1 MISQYSVKKP
11 FTVLVAVILVLVM
24 GTVSVTRMTPDLLPE
39 MSFPYILLVTP
50 YVGAAPE
57 EVETVVSKP
66 LEQSL
71 AALDDLKEI
80 NSVSSENVS
89 VVYLTFEDTVNT
101 DRAMLDIQQVV
112 TKLKGDW
119 PEAVGT
125 PTTLELSTDLIPTV
139 VAAVHYKDRDTVDLS
154 AFVSDKLLP
163 ALEGT
168 NGVAS
173 VNATGLVA
181 EQIEIELNKDKIE
194 KLNQKLYDAI
204 DSSAKEAFD
213 KIDEGQQKID
223 EGRQELEDAKAELD
237 QGEQSLIS
245 GANKANK
252 GLKEAKSKLNK
263 SKKEL
268 TSAIATME
276 KQRAML
282 VEQKD
287 GAATKKQAL
296 QALQSSLN
304 FLEGSKKVLEASLA
318 EIDKNDALS
327 PEEKAAARAIP
338 QAELDGVNQGLAA
351 IDKQLSQY
359 GISRSQIP
367 EAIAQ
372 LGQIDQNIAL
382 LDENLAKAKAGLS
395 KVEGGYKELEK
406 QKSSV
411 TGQIYTAQK
420 KIEEGRKQLEDG
432 EAELDNGQQELN
444 DALAE
449 AQRQLTEAKETADLS
464 SILTKELV
472 AQLVQAQNF
481 EMPAGYVSDGEVD
494 WIVNVGD
501 KVNGVE
507 ALENV
512 AILSLGLEDLDIVR
526 LGDVADVRVVD
537 NSDTTFARI
546 NGENGVLLT
555 FTRQSAY
562 ATATVAGNID
572 ERFRE
577 LEHQYPGLKFVALM
591 DQGDYIHMAVSA
603 VVQSLLLGGALAI
616 LILFLFLRDI
626 RPTFAVGIS
635 IPVSVLFALVLMYF
649 SGVTMNVIS
658 MAGLAIGIGMLV
670 DNSIVVIENIYRLR
684 AEGVAP
690 RDAAIQ
696 GAREVM
702 GAITASTLTT
712 VCVFTPVLFIHG
724 MTRQVFMDMILTITY
739 SLMASLIVALTVIPA
754 MAQGLLRRQ
763 VKPMSALARK
773 LMAAFEGS
781 VRFNL
786 RHRALALLLALAI
799 LGASAYWSLRQG
811 FEYFPESG
819 GTQISITVN
828 APEDYTFVDKCALAE
843 EMMSTMESV
852 PHLTDIGG
860 MIGGGMES
868 LVGLSNGG
876 GDEQI
881 TVYALVDENSGYSS
895 IEATKDIR
903 QALEPFKARAD
914 FQVSTV
920 STMSMSS
927 MLQSGGFTMN
937 IYSND
942 LDDLRMAAEAVAER
956 LKSVEGL
963 KEISGGAE
971 ETSPALHITVDKEK
985 AIAHNLTTAQV
996 YLAIVGELTRSI
1008 QATQVTTS
1016 TNSLSATIYS
1026 PDGETDRQKLEKMT
1040 VSATLRDGTVEEV
1053 PLSDII
1059 TVTETETLSSIHRLE
1074 QRRYISVTATVADG
1088 YNVTLVSTEARRALE
1103 GVKLPEGCQVEYA
1116 GENETIMDAMK
1127 DLLFMLLL
1135 GVLIIYLIM
1144 VAQFQSLLSPF
1155 IVILTVPLSFAGG
1168 FIGLLVT
1175 GFHMSIVSMVG
1186 MIMLVGVVVNNGIVL
1201 VDCANRLRE
1210 EGLGKRE
1217 AIVKAATMRIRPVL
1231 MTALTTILGLLP
1243 LGIGMGTGA
1252 EIIQPVAVVCIGG
1265 LTYATLMTVF
1275 IVPVLYDL
1283 LRRDK
1288 KLPADAAAEPAPAV
1302 AAPTAAPAPVIE
1314 TPAPAAAPAPTP
1326 VVIDPAP
1333 SVGTLG
1339 YRREERLPRRPR
1351 SERHSRRPRR

>member
-1 MISQYSVKKP
+1 MISKFSVKKP
-11 FTVLVAVILVLVM
+11 FTVLVAVILILVL
-24 GTVSVTRMTPDLLPE
+24 GAVSVTRMTPDLLPE
-39 MSFPYILLVTP
+39 MSFPYIVLVTT

-57 EVETVVSKP
+57 EVENTVSKP

-80 NSVSSENVS
+80 SSVSSENVS
-89 VVYLTFEDTVNT
+89 VVYLTFEDTVNV

-119 PEAVGT
+119 PEAVGN
-125 PTTLELSTDLIPTV
+125 PTSLELSTDLIPTV
-139 VAAVHYKDRDTVDLS
+139 VAAVHYKDMDPVDLS
-154 AFVSDKLLP
+154 SFVKEKLVP

-181 EQIEIELNKDKIE
+181 EKIEIELNKEKIDALNE
-194 KLNQKLYDAI
+194 KLYKAI
-204 DSSAKEAFD
+204 DDEAQEAFD

-237 QGEQSLIS
+237 KGEQALRY
-245 GANKANK
+245 GRGDARQGFNEAR
-252 GLKEAKSKLNK
+252 GQLDATKE
-263 SKKEL
+263 EL
-268 TSAIATME
+268 TEAIAMME
-276 KQRAML
+276 AQRADL
-282 VEQKD
+282 VAQRDEIETERQLL
-287 GAATKKQAL
+287 TAL
-296 QALQSSLN
+296 QGSINL
-304 FLEGSKKVLEASLA
+304 LEGRKAVLESSIQEISASESMA
-318 EIDKNDALS
+318 
-327 PEEKAAARAIP
+327 PEEKAAALADLLV
-338 QAELDGVNQGLAA
+338 ELDAVNQALAA
-351 IDKQLSQY
+351 IDQQLSQY
-359 GISRSQIP
+359 GITRSQIP
-367 EAIAQ
+367 EILGQMAQ
-372 LGQIDQNIAL
+372 LDEGIAL
-382 LDENLAKAKAGLS
+382 LDENLAAARDGLAQ
-395 KVEGGYKELEK
+395 VEGGYTELEK

-411 TGQIYTAQK
+411 EGQLDYAQK
-420 KIEEGRKQLEDG
+420 QLDEGRKQIEDG
-432 EAELDNGQQELN
+432 VAELDNGQIELDN
-444 DALAE
+444 ALAT
-449 AQRQLTEAKETADLS
+449 ALDQLAAAKEAADLNN
-464 SILTKELV
+464 ILTKELV

-481 EMPAGYVSDGEVD
+481 EMPAGYVNDGDVS

-512 AILSLGLEDLDIVR
+512 AILSLGLEGLDIVR
-526 LGDVADVRVVD
+526 LGDVADVHISD
-537 NSDTTFARI
+537 DSDTTYARI
-546 NGENGVLLT
+546 NGENSVLLT
-555 FTRQSAY
+555 FTRQSAHP
-562 ATATVAGNID
+562 TATVADTIG

-577 LEHQYPGLKFVALM
+577 LEDQYPGLRFVALM
-591 DQGDYIHMAVSA
+591 DQGDYIHMAMSA

-684 AEGVAP
+684 AEGVEP
-690 RDAAIQ
+690 REAAIQ

-712 VCVFTPVLFIHG
+712 ICVFAPVLFVHG

-754 MAQGLLRRQ
+754 MAQGLLKRQ
-763 VKPMSALARK
+763 VKPMSKLARK
-773 LMAAFEGS
+773 LMGAFEWS
-781 VRFNL
+781 VRLTL
-786 RHRALALLLALAI
+786 RCRVLALLLALGL
-799 LGASAYWSLRQG
+799 LGGSAYYSLKQG

-819 GTQISITVN
+819 GTQISITVSV
-828 APEDYTFVDKCALAE
+828 PEDYTFSDRCFLAD
-843 EMMSTMESV
+843 EMMTAMEAV

-868 LVGLSNGG
+868 LVGLTNGG
-876 GDEQI
+876 GDQQI

-895 IEATKDIR
+895 IEAIQDIR
-903 QALEPFKARAD
+903 QALEPFRRHAD
-914 FQVSTV
+914 FDVSSV
-920 STMSMSS
+920 STMSMTS

-942 LDDLRMAAEAVAER
+942 LDDLRTAAIAVADR
-956 LKSVEGL
+956 LRTVEGL
-963 KEISGGAE
+963 KDISGGAE
-971 ETSPALHITVDKEK
+971 DTAPALHITVDKEK
-985 AIAHNLTTAQV
+985 AIEHNLTTAQV
-996 YLAIVGELTRSI
+996 YMAIVQELTRSI
-1008 QATQVTTS
+1008 QATQVTT
-1016 TNSLSATIYS
+1016 TTTSLSATIHS
-1026 PDGETDRQKLEKMT
+1026 PDGETDRQKLERMT
-1040 VSATLRDGTVEEV
+1040 VTATLRDGTTEEV
-1053 PLSDII
+1053 PLKDII
-1059 TVTETETLSSIHRLE
+1059 TCTETETLSSIYRLE

-1088 YNVTLVSTEARRALE
+1088 YNVTLVSTEARKALE
-1103 GVKLPEGCQVEYA
+1103 EVELPAGCQVEYA

-1127 DLLFMLLL
+1127 DLFFMLLL

-1155 IVILTVPLSFAGG
+1155 IVILTVPLAFAGG
-1168 FIGLLVT
+1168 FLGLLIT
-1175 GFHMSIVSMVG
+1175 HFNMSIVSMVG

-1210 EGLGKRE
+1210 EEGLTKRE

-1243 LGIGMGTGA
+1243 LGMGLGTGA

-1288 KLPADAAAEPAPAV
+1288 APAQ
-1302 AAPTAAPAPVIE
+1302 
-1314 TPAPAAAPAPTP
+1314 
-1326 VVIDPAP
+1326 
-1333 SVGTLG
+1333 
-1339 YRREERLPRRPR
+1339 
-1351 SERHSRRPRR
+1351 

>member
-1 MISQYSVKKP
+1 MISKFSVKKP
-11 FTVLVAVILVLVM
+11 FTVLVAVILILVL
-24 GTVSVTRMTPDLLPE
+24 GAVSVTRMTPDLLPE
-39 MSFPYILLVTP
+39 MSFPYIVLVTT

-57 EVETVVSKP
+57 EVENTVSKP

-80 NSVSSENVS
+80 SSVSSENVS
-89 VVYLTFEDTVNT
+89 VVYLTFEDTVNV

-119 PEAVGT
+119 PEAVGN
-125 PTTLELSTDLIPTV
+125 PTSLELSTDLIPTV
-139 VAAVHYKDRDTVDLS
+139 VAAVHYRDMDPVDLS
-154 AFVSDKLLP
+154 SFVKEKLVP

-181 EQIEIELNKDKIE
+181 EKIEIELNKEKIDA
-194 KLNQKLYDAI
+194 LNQKLYKAI
-204 DSSAKEAFD
+204 DDEAQEAFD
-213 KIDEGQQKID
+213 KIDEGQQKLD
-223 EGRQELEDAKAELD
+223 EGRQELEDARAELD
-237 QGEQSLIS
+237 KGEQALRYGRGDARQGFSDARDQLD
-245 GANKANK
+245 AT
-252 GLKEAKSKLNK
+252 KE
-263 SKKEL
+263 EL
-268 TSAIATME
+268 TDAIAVME
-276 KQRAML
+276 AQRADL
-282 VEQKD
+282 VAQRDEIETERQLL
-287 GAATKKQAL
+287 TAL
-296 QALQSSLN
+296 QGSINL
-304 FLEGSKKVLEASLA
+304 LEGRKAVLESSIQEISASESMA
-318 EIDKNDALS
+318 
-327 PEEKAAARAIP
+327 PEEKAAALADLLV
-338 QAELDGVNQGLAA
+338 ELDAVNQALAA
-351 IDKQLSQY
+351 IDQQLGQY
-359 GISRSQIP
+359 GITRSQIP
-367 EAIAQ
+367 EILGQMAQ
-372 LGQIDQNIAL
+372 LDEGIAL
-382 LDENLAKAKAGLS
+382 LDENLAAARDGLAQ
-395 KVEGGYKELEK
+395 VEGGYAELEK

-411 TGQIYTAQK
+411 EGQLDYAQK
-420 KIEEGRKQLEDG
+420 QLDEGRKQIESG
-432 EAELDNGQQELN
+432 VAELDNGQIELDN
-444 DALAE
+444 ALAT
-449 AQRQLTEAKETADLS
+449 ALDQLAAAKEAADLNN
-464 SILTKELV
+464 ILTKELV
-472 AQLVQAQNF
+472 AQLIEAQNF
-481 EMPAGYVSDGEVD
+481 EMPAGYVNDGDVS

-512 AILSLGLEDLDIVR
+512 AILSLGLEGLDIVR
-526 LGDVADVRVVD
+526 LGDVADVHISD
-537 NSDTTFARI
+537 NSDTTYARI
-546 NGENGVLLT
+546 NGESGVLLT

-562 ATATVAGNID
+562 PTATVADTIG

-577 LEHQYPGLKFVALM
+577 LEEQYPGLRFVALM
-591 DQGDYIHMAVSA
+591 DQGDYIHMAMSA

-684 AEGVAP
+684 AEGVEP
-690 RDAAIQ
+690 REAAIQ

-712 VCVFTPVLFIHG
+712 VCVFAPVLFVHG

-754 MAQGLLRRQ
+754 MAQGLLKRQ
-763 VKPMSALARK
+763 VKPMSKLARK
-773 LMAAFEGS
+773 LMGAFEWS
-781 VRFNL
+781 VRFTL
-786 RHRALALLLALAI
+786 RHRVLALLLALGL
-799 LGASAYWSLRQG
+799 LGGSAYYSLKQG

-819 GTQISITVN
+819 GTQISITVSV
-828 APEDYTFVDKCALAE
+828 PEDYTFSDRCFLAD
-843 EMMSTMESV
+843 EMMTAMEAV

-868 LVGLSNGG
+868 LVGLTNGG
-876 GDEQI
+876 GDQQI

-895 IEATKDIR
+895 IEAIQDIR
-903 QALEPFKARAD
+903 QALEPFRRHAD
-914 FQVSTV
+914 FDVSSV
-920 STMSMSS
+920 STMSMTS

-942 LDDLRMAAEAVAER
+942 LDDLRTAAIAVADR
-956 LKSVEGL
+956 LRTVEGL
-963 KEISGGAE
+963 KDISGGAE
-971 ETSPALHITVDKEK
+971 DTAPALHITVDKEK
-985 AIAHNLTTAQV
+985 AIEHNLTTAQV
-996 YLAIVGELTRSI
+996 YMAIVQELTRSI
-1008 QATQVTTS
+1008 QATQVTT
-1016 TNSLSATIYS
+1016 TTTSLSATIHS
-1026 PDGETDRQKLEKMT
+1026 PDGETDRQKLERMT
-1040 VSATLRDGTVEEV
+1040 VTATLRDGTTEEV
-1053 PLSDII
+1053 PLKDII
-1059 TVTETETLSSIHRLE
+1059 TCTETETLSSIYRLE

-1088 YNVTLVSTEARRALE
+1088 YNVTLVSTEARKALE
-1103 GVKLPEGCQVEYA
+1103 EVELPAGCQVEYA

-1127 DLLFMLLL
+1127 DLFFMLLL

-1155 IVILTVPLSFAGG
+1155 IVILTVPLAFAGG
-1168 FIGLLVT
+1168 FLGLLIT
-1175 GFHMSIVSMVG
+1175 HFNMSIVSMVG

-1210 EGLGKRE
+1210 EEGLTKRE

-1243 LGIGMGTGA
+1243 LGMGLGTGA

-1288 KLPADAAAEPAPAV
+1288 APAQ
-1302 AAPTAAPAPVIE
+1302 
-1314 TPAPAAAPAPTP
+1314 
-1326 VVIDPAP
+1326 
-1333 SVGTLG
+1333 
-1339 YRREERLPRRPR
+1339 
-1351 SERHSRRPRR
+1351 

>member
-1 MISQYSVKKP
+1 MISKFSVKKP
-11 FTVLVAVILVLVM
+11 FTVLVAVILILVL
-24 GTVSVTRMTPDLLPE
+24 GAVSVTRMTPDLLPE
-39 MSFPYILLVTP
+39 MSFPYIVLVTT

-57 EVETVVSKP
+57 EVENTVSKP

-80 NSVSSENVS
+80 SSVSSENVS
-89 VVYLTFEDTVNT
+89 VVYLTFEDTVNV

-119 PEAVGT
+119 PEAVGN
-125 PTTLELSTDLIPTV
+125 PTSLELSTDLIPTV
-139 VAAVHYKDRDTVDLS
+139 VAAVHYKDMDPVDLS
-154 AFVSDKLLP
+154 SFVKEKLVP

-181 EQIEIELNKDKIE
+181 EKIEIELNKEKIDALNE
-194 KLNQKLYDAI
+194 KLYAAI
-204 DSSAKEAFD
+204 DDEAQEAFD

-237 QGEQSLIS
+237 KGEQALRY
-245 GANKANK
+245 GRGDARQGFNEAR
-252 GLKEAKSKLNK
+252 GQLDATKE
-263 SKKEL
+263 EL
-268 TSAIATME
+268 TEAIAMME
-276 KQRAML
+276 AQRADL
-282 VEQKD
+282 VAQRDEIETERQLL
-287 GAATKKQAL
+287 TAL
-296 QALQSSLN
+296 QGSINL
-304 FLEGSKKVLEASLA
+304 LEGRKAVLESSIQEISASESMA
-318 EIDKNDALS
+318 
-327 PEEKAAARAIP
+327 PEEKAAALADLLV
-338 QAELDGVNQGLAA
+338 ELDAVNQALAA
-351 IDKQLSQY
+351 IDQQLSQY
-359 GISRSQIP
+359 GITRSQIP
-367 EAIAQ
+367 EILGQMAQ
-372 LGQIDQNIAL
+372 LDEGIAL
-382 LDENLAKAKAGLS
+382 LDENLAAARDGLAQ
-395 KVEGGYKELEK
+395 VEGGYAELEK

-411 TGQIYTAQK
+411 EGQLDYAQK
-420 KIEEGRKQLEDG
+420 QLDEGRKQIESG
-432 EAELDNGQQELN
+432 VAELDNGQIELDN
-444 DALAE
+444 ALAT
-449 AQRQLTEAKETADLS
+449 ALDQLAAAKEAADLNN
-464 SILTKELV
+464 ILTKELV

-481 EMPAGYVSDGEVD
+481 EMPAGYVNDGDVS

-501 KVNGVE
+501 KVDGVE

-512 AILSLGLEDLDIVR
+512 AILSLGLEGLDIVR
-526 LGDVADVRVVD
+526 LGDVADVHISD
-537 NSDTTFARI
+537 DSDTTYARI
-546 NGENGVLLT
+546 NGENSVLLT

-562 ATATVAGNID
+562 PTATVADTIG

-577 LEHQYPGLKFVALM
+577 LEDQYPGLRFVALM
-591 DQGDYIHMAVSA
+591 DQGDYIHMAMSA

-684 AEGVAP
+684 AEGVEP
-690 RDAAIQ
+690 REAAIQ

-712 VCVFTPVLFIHG
+712 ICVFAPVLFVHG

-754 MAQGLLRRQ
+754 MAQGLLKRQ
-763 VKPMSALARK
+763 VKPMSKLARK
-773 LMAAFEGS
+773 LMGAFEWS
-781 VRFNL
+781 VRLTL
-786 RHRALALLLALAI
+786 RCRVLALLLALGL
-799 LGASAYWSLRQG
+799 LGGSAYYSLKQG

-819 GTQISITVN
+819 GTQISITVSV
-828 APEDYTFVDKCALAE
+828 PEDYTFSDRCFLAD
-843 EMMSTMESV
+843 EMMTAMEAV

-868 LVGLSNGG
+868 LVGLTNGG
-876 GDEQI
+876 GDQQI

-895 IEATKDIR
+895 IEAIQDIR
-903 QALEPFKARAD
+903 QALEPFRRHAD
-914 FQVSTV
+914 FDVSSV
-920 STMSMSS
+920 STMSMTS

-942 LDDLRMAAEAVAER
+942 LDDLRTAAIAVADR
-956 LKSVEGL
+956 LRTVEGL
-963 KEISGGAE
+963 KDISGGAE
-971 ETSPALHITVDKEK
+971 DTAPALHITVDKEK
-985 AIAHNLTTAQV
+985 AIEHNLTTAQV
-996 YLAIVGELTRSI
+996 YMAIVQELTRSI
-1008 QATQVTTS
+1008 QATQVTT
-1016 TNSLSATIYS
+1016 TTTSLSATIHS
-1026 PDGETDRQKLEKMT
+1026 PDGETDRQKLERMT
-1040 VSATLRDGTVEEV
+1040 VTATLRDGTTEEV
-1053 PLSDII
+1053 PLKDII
-1059 TVTETETLSSIHRLE
+1059 TCTETETLSSIYRLE

-1088 YNVTLVSTEARRALE
+1088 YNVTLVSTEARKALE
-1103 GVKLPEGCQVEYA
+1103 EVELPAGCQVEYA

-1127 DLLFMLLL
+1127 DLFFMLLL

-1155 IVILTVPLSFAGG
+1155 IVILTVPLAFAGG
-1168 FIGLLVT
+1168 FLGLLIT
-1175 GFHMSIVSMVG
+1175 HFNMSIVSMVG

-1210 EGLGKRE
+1210 EEGLTKRE

-1243 LGIGMGTGA
+1243 LGMGLGTGA

-1288 KLPADAAAEPAPAV
+1288 APAQ
-1302 AAPTAAPAPVIE
+1302 
-1314 TPAPAAAPAPTP
+1314 
-1326 VVIDPAP
+1326 
-1333 SVGTLG
+1333 
-1339 YRREERLPRRPR
+1339 
-1351 SERHSRRPRR
+1351 

>member
-1 MISQYSVKKP
+1 MISKFSVKKP
-11 FTVLVAVILVLVM
+11 FTVLVAVILILVL
-24 GTVSVTRMTPDLLPE
+24 GAVSVTRMTPDLLPE
-39 MSFPYILLVTP
+39 MSFPYIVLVTT

-57 EVETVVSKP
+57 EVENTVSKP

-80 NSVSSENVS
+80 SSVSSENVS
-89 VVYLTFEDTVNT
+89 VVYLTFEDTVNV

-119 PEAVGT
+119 PEAVGN
-125 PTTLELSTDLIPTV
+125 PTSLELSTDLIPTV
-139 VAAVHYKDRDTVDLS
+139 VAAVHYKDMDPVDLS
-154 AFVSDKLLP
+154 GFVSEKLIP

-181 EQIEIELNKDKIE
+181 EKIEIELNKEKIDALNE
-194 KLNQKLYDAI
+194 KLYKAI
-204 DSSAKEAFD
+204 DDEAQEAFD

-237 QGEQSLIS
+237 KGEQALRY
-245 GANKANK
+245 GRGDARQGFNEAR
-252 GLKEAKSKLNK
+252 GQLDATKE
-263 SKKEL
+263 EL
-268 TSAIATME
+268 TEAIAMME
-276 KQRAML
+276 AQRADL
-282 VEQKD
+282 VAQRDEIETERQLL
-287 GAATKKQAL
+287 TAL
-296 QALQSSLN
+296 QGSINL
-304 FLEGSKKVLEASLA
+304 LEGRKAVLESSIQEISASESMA
-318 EIDKNDALS
+318 
-327 PEEKAAARAIP
+327 PEEKAAALADLLV
-338 QAELDGVNQGLAA
+338 ELDAVNQALAA
-351 IDKQLSQY
+351 IDQQLGQY
-359 GISRSQIP
+359 GITRSQIP
-367 EAIAQ
+367 EILGQMAQ
-372 LGQIDQNIAL
+372 LDEGIAL
-382 LDENLAKAKAGLS
+382 LDENLAAARDGLAQ
-395 KVEGGYKELEK
+395 VEGGYAELEK

-411 TGQIYTAQK
+411 EGQLDYAQK
-420 KIEEGRKQLEDG
+420 QLDEGRKQIESG
-432 EAELDNGQQELN
+432 VAELDNGQIELDN
-444 DALAE
+444 ALAT
-449 AQRQLTEAKETADLS
+449 ALDQLAAAKEAADLNN
-464 SILTKELV
+464 ILTKELV

-481 EMPAGYVSDGEVD
+481 EMPAGYVNDGDVS

-512 AILSLGLEDLDIVR
+512 AILSLGLEGLDIVR
-526 LGDVADVRVVD
+526 LGDVADVHISD
-537 NSDTTFARI
+537 DSDTTYARI
-546 NGENGVLLT
+546 NGENSVLLT

-562 ATATVAGNID
+562 PTATVADTIG

-577 LEHQYPGLKFVALM
+577 LEDQYPGLRFVALM
-591 DQGDYIHMAVSA
+591 DQGDYIHMAMSA

-684 AEGVAP
+684 AEGVEP
-690 RDAAIQ
+690 REAAIQ

-712 VCVFTPVLFIHG
+712 ICVFAPVLFVHG

-754 MAQGLLRRQ
+754 MAQGLLKRQ
-763 VKPMSALARK
+763 VKPMSKLARK
-773 LMAAFEGS
+773 LMGAFEWS
-781 VRFNL
+781 VRLTL
-786 RHRALALLLALAI
+786 RCRVLALLLALGL
-799 LGASAYWSLRQG
+799 LGGSAYYSLKQG

-819 GTQISITVN
+819 GTQISITVSV
-828 APEDYTFVDKCALAE
+828 PEDYTFSDRCFLAD
-843 EMMSTMESV
+843 EMMTAMEAV

-860 MIGGGMES
+860 MIGGGVES
-868 LVGLSNGG
+868 LVGLTNGG
-876 GDEQI
+876 GDRQI
-881 TVYALVDENSGYSS
+881 TIYALVDEDSGFSS
-895 IEATKDIR
+895 IEAIQDIR
-903 QALEPFKARAD
+903 RALEPFRRHAD
-914 FQVSTV
+914 FDVSSV
-920 STMSMSS
+920 STMSMTS

-937 IYSND
+937 IFSND
-942 LDDLRMAAEAVAER
+942 LDDLRTAALMVAER
-956 LKSVEGL
+956 LRTVEGL
-963 KEISGGAE
+963 KDISGGAE
-971 ETSPALHITVDKEK
+971 DTAPALHITVDKEK
-985 AIAHNLTTAQV
+985 AIEHNLTTAQV
-996 YLAIVGELTRSI
+996 YMAIVQELTRSI
-1008 QATQVTTS
+1008 QATQVTT
-1016 TNSLSATIYS
+1016 TTTSLSATIHS
-1026 PDGETDRQKLEKMT
+1026 PDGETDRQKLERMT
-1040 VSATLRDGTVEEV
+1040 VTATLRDGTTEEV
-1053 PLSDII
+1053 PLKDII
-1059 TVTETETLSSIHRLE
+1059 TCTETETLSSIYRLE

-1088 YNVTLVSTEARRALE
+1088 YNVTLVSTEARKALE
-1103 GVKLPEGCQVEYA
+1103 EVELPAGCQVEYA

-1127 DLLFMLLL
+1127 DLFFMLLL

-1155 IVILTVPLSFAGG
+1155 IVILTVPLAFAGG
-1168 FIGLLVT
+1168 FLGLLIT
-1175 GFHMSIVSMVG
+1175 HFNMSIVSMVG

-1210 EGLGKRE
+1210 EEGLTKRE

-1243 LGIGMGTGA
+1243 LGMGLGTGA

-1288 KLPADAAAEPAPAV
+1288 APA
-1302 AAPTAAPAPVIE
+1302 
-1314 TPAPAAAPAPTP
+1314 
-1326 VVIDPAP
+1326 
-1333 SVGTLG
+1333 
-1339 YRREERLPRRPR
+1339 R
-1351 SERHSRRPRR
+1351 

>member
-1 MISQYSVKKP
+1 MISKFSVKKP
-11 FTVLVAVILVLVM
+11 FTVLVAVILILVL
-24 GTVSVTRMTPDLLPE
+24 GAVSVTRMTPDLLPE
-39 MSFPYILLVTP
+39 MSFPYIVLVTT

-57 EVETVVSKP
+57 EVENTVSKP

-80 NSVSSENVS
+80 SSVSSENVS
-89 VVYLTFEDTVNT
+89 VVYLTFEDTVNV

-119 PEAVGT
+119 PEAVGN
-125 PTTLELSTDLIPTV
+125 PTSLELSTDLIPTV
-139 VAAVHYKDRDTVDLS
+139 VAAVHYKDMDPVDLS
-154 AFVSDKLLP
+154 SFVKEKLVP

-181 EQIEIELNKDKIE
+181 EKIEIELNHEKIDA
-194 KLNQKLYDAI
+194 LNQKLYAAI
-204 DSSAKEAFD
+204 DDEAKEAFD
-213 KIDEGQQKID
+213 KIDEGQQKLD
-223 EGRQELEDAKAELD
+223 EGRQELEDARAELD
-237 QGEQSLIS
+237 KGEQALRYGRGDARQGFSDAKDQLD
-245 GANKANK
+245 ANK
-252 GLKEAKSKLNK
+252 E
-263 SKKEL
+263 EL
-268 TSAIATME
+268 TEAIAMME
-276 KQRAML
+276 AQRADL
-282 VEQKD
+282 VAQRDEIETERQLL
-287 GAATKKQAL
+287 TAL
-296 QALQSSLN
+296 QGSINL
-304 FLEGSKKVLEASLA
+304 LEGRKAVLESSIQEISASESMA
-318 EIDKNDALS
+318 
-327 PEEKAAARAIP
+327 PEEKAAALADLLV
-338 QAELDGVNQGLAA
+338 ELDAVNQALAA
-351 IDKQLSQY
+351 IDQQLSQY
-359 GISRSQIP
+359 GITRSQIP
-367 EAIAQ
+367 EILGQMAQ
-372 LGQIDQNIAL
+372 LDEGIAL
-382 LDENLAKAKAGLS
+382 LDENLAAARDGLAQ
-395 KVEGGYKELEK
+395 VEGGYAELEK

-411 TGQIYTAQK
+411 EGQLDYAQK
-420 KIEEGRKQLEDG
+420 QLDEGRKQIESG
-432 EAELDNGQQELN
+432 VAELDNGQIELDN
-444 DALAE
+444 ALAT
-449 AQRQLTEAKETADLS
+449 ALDQLAAAKEAADLNN
-464 SILTKELV
+464 ILTKELV

-481 EMPAGYVSDGEVD
+481 EMPAGYVNDGDVS

-501 KVNGVE
+501 KVDGVE

-512 AILSLGLEDLDIVR
+512 AILSLGLEGLDIVR
-526 LGDVADVRVVD
+526 LGDVADVHISD
-537 NSDTTFARI
+537 DSDTTYARI
-546 NGENGVLLT
+546 NGENSVLLT
-555 FTRQSAY
+555 FTRQSAHP
-562 ATATVAGNID
+562 TATVADTIG

-577 LEHQYPGLKFVALM
+577 LEDQYPGLRFVALM
-591 DQGDYIHMAVSA
+591 DQGDYIHMAMSA

-684 AEGVAP
+684 AEGVEP
-690 RDAAIQ
+690 REAAIQ

-712 VCVFTPVLFIHG
+712 ICVFAPVLFVHG

-754 MAQGLLRRQ
+754 MAQGLLKRQ
-763 VKPMSALARK
+763 VKPMSKLARK
-773 LMAAFEGS
+773 LMSAFEWS
-781 VRFNL
+781 VRLTL
-786 RHRALALLLALAI
+786 RCRVLALLLALGL
-799 LGASAYWSLRQG
+799 LGGSAYYSLKQG

-819 GTQISITVN
+819 GTQISITVSV
-828 APEDYTFVDKCALAE
+828 PEDYTFSDRCFLAD
-843 EMMSTMESV
+843 EMMTAMEEV

-868 LVGLSNGG
+868 LVGLTNGG
-876 GDEQI
+876 GDQQI

-895 IEATKDIR
+895 IEAIQDIR
-903 QALEPFKARAD
+903 RALEPFKRHAD
-914 FQVSTV
+914 FDVSSV
-920 STMSMSS
+920 STMSMTS

-942 LDDLRMAAEAVAER
+942 LDDLRTAAIAVADR
-956 LKSVEGL
+956 LRTVEGL
-963 KEISGGAE
+963 KDISGGAE
-971 ETSPALHITVDKEK
+971 DTAPALHITVDKEK
-985 AIAHNLTTAQV
+985 AIEHNLTTAQV
-996 YLAIVGELTRSI
+996 YMAIVQELTRSI
-1008 QATQVTTS
+1008 QATQVTT
-1016 TNSLSATIYS
+1016 TTTSLSATIHS
-1026 PDGETDRQKLEKMT
+1026 PDGETDRQKLERMT
-1040 VSATLRDGTVEEV
+1040 VTATLRDGTTEEV
-1053 PLSDII
+1053 PLKDII
-1059 TVTETETLSSIHRLE
+1059 TCTETETLSSIYRLE

-1088 YNVTLVSTEARRALE
+1088 YNVTLVSTEARKALE
-1103 GVKLPEGCQVEYA
+1103 EVELPAGCQVEYA

-1127 DLLFMLLL
+1127 DLFFMLLL

-1155 IVILTVPLSFAGG
+1155 IVILTVPLAFAGG
-1168 FIGLLVT
+1168 FLGLLIT
-1175 GFHMSIVSMVG
+1175 HFNMSIVSMVG

-1210 EGLGKRE
+1210 EEGLTKRE

-1243 LGIGMGTGA
+1243 LGMGLGTGA

-1288 KLPADAAAEPAPAV
+1288 APAQ
-1302 AAPTAAPAPVIE
+1302 
-1314 TPAPAAAPAPTP
+1314 
-1326 VVIDPAP
+1326 
-1333 SVGTLG
+1333 
-1339 YRREERLPRRPR
+1339 
-1351 SERHSRRPRR
+1351 

>member
-1 MISQYSVKKP
+1 MISKFSVKKP
-11 FTVLVAVILVLVM
+11 FTVLVAVILVLVL

-39 MSFPYILLVTP
+39 MSFPYIVLVTT
-50 YVGAAPE
+50 YAGAAPE
-57 EVETVVSKP
+57 EVENTVSKP

-71 AALDDLKEI
+71 AALDDLKTVS
-80 NSVSSENVS
+80 SVSSENVS

-139 VAAVHYKDRDTVDLS
+139 VAAVHYKDMDPVALS
-154 AFVSDKLLP
+154 GFVSEKLLP

-173 VNATGLVA
+173 VNATGLVT
-181 EQIEIELNKDKIE
+181 ERIEIELNKEKIDA
-194 KLNQKLYDAI
+194 LNKKLYGSI
-204 DSSAKEAFD
+204 DEAAKEAFD
-213 KIDEGQQKID
+213 KIDEGQQKLD
-223 EGRQELEDAKAELD
+223 EGRQELEDAKAELEKGELAYKHGSYAAY
-237 QGEQSLIS
+237 QGF
-245 GANKANK
+245 
-252 GLKEAKSKLNK
+252 KEAETELDQNK
-263 SKKEL
+263 EQL
-268 TSAIATME
+268 TAAIAQME
-276 KQRAML
+276 AQRAEL
-282 VEQKD
+282 VRQRDEAQPMRQLL
-287 GAATKKQAL
+287 TAL
-296 QALQSSLN
+296 QGSIDLM
-304 FLEGSKKVLEASLA
+304 EGSKAVLEASIA
-318 EIDKNDALS
+318 EINAS
-327 PEEKAAARAIP
+327 ETMTAEEKAAALAVP
-338 QAELDGVNQGLAA
+338 QAELDGVNQALAA
-351 IDKQLSQY
+351 IDGQLGQY
-359 GISRSQIP
+359 GITRDQIP
-367 EAIAQ
+367 GLLAQ
-372 LGQIDQNIAL
+372 FDQLDQGIAL
-382 LDENLAKAKAGLS
+382 LDENLAAAKDGLAQ
-395 KVEGGYKELEK
+395 VEGGYDELEK
-406 QKSSV
+406 QKSAV
-411 TGQIYTAQK
+411 NGQLSYAQK
-420 KIEEGRKQLEDG
+420 QIDEGRKQIEDG
-432 EAELDNGQQELN
+432 ALELENGQQQLD
-444 DALAE
+444 DALKQ
-449 AQRQLTEAKETADLS
+449 AQEQLAAAKEAADLNT
-464 SILTKELV
+464 ILTKELV

-481 EMPAGYVSDGEVD
+481 EMPAGYVDDGDVS

-501 KVNGVE
+501 KVRDVE

-512 AILSLGLEDLDIVR
+512 AILSLGLEGLDVVR
-526 LGDVADVRVVD
+526 LVDVADVYIVD
-537 NSDTTFARI
+537 NSDTTYARI

-562 ATATVAGNID
+562 ATATVADNID
-572 ERFRE
+572 ARFRE
-577 LEHQYPGLKFVALM
+577 LESQYPGLKFVALM
-591 DQGDYIHMAVSA
+591 DQGDYIHMAISA

-616 LILFLFLRDI
+616 FILFLFLRDI

-670 DNSIVVIENIYRLR
+670 DNSIVVIENIYRLL

-696 GAREVM
+696 GAQEVM

-712 VCVFTPVLFIHG
+712 VCVFLPVFFIHG

-763 VKPMSALARK
+763 VRSLNALERK
-773 LMAAFEGS
+773 LISAFEKA

-786 RHRALALLLALAI
+786 RHRVLALLLALAL
-799 LGASAYWSLRQG
+799 LGASAWYSLKQG

-819 GTQISITVN
+819 GTQISITVT
-828 APEDYTFVDKCALAE
+828 APEDYTFADRCFLAD
-843 EMMSTMESV
+843 EMMCAMESV

-860 MIGGGMES
+860 MINGGMES
-868 LVGLSNGG
+868 LVGLTASE
-876 GDEQI
+876 GDQI

-895 IEATKDIR
+895 IEAMKDIR
-903 QALEPFKARAD
+903 KALEPFHREAD
-914 FQVSTV
+914 FEVSSV

-927 MLQSGGFTMN
+927 MMQSGGFTMN
-937 IYSND
+937 IFSND
-942 LDDLRMAAEAVAER
+942 LEDLRTAAATVAEK
-956 LKSVEGL
+956 LKTVEGL

-971 ETSPALHITVDKEK
+971 ETTPALHITVDKEK

-996 YLAIVGELTRSI
+996 YLAIVQELTSSVK
-1008 QATQVTTS
+1008 ATQVATTTS
-1016 TNSLSATIYS
+1016 ALSATIHA

-1040 VSATLRDGTVEEV
+1040 ITSTLRDGTTEEV
-1053 PLSDII
+1053 PLKDII
-1059 TVTETETLSSIHRLE
+1059 TITETETLSSIHRLE
-1074 QRRYISVTATVADG
+1074 QRRYISVTASVADG
-1088 YNVTLVSTEARRALE
+1088 YNVTLVSTAARQALE
-1103 GVKLPEGCQVEYA
+1103 GVALPEGCQVEYA

-1127 DLLFMLLL
+1127 DLFFMLLL

-1168 FIGLLVT
+1168 FLGLLVT
-1175 GFHMSIVSMVG
+1175 DFHMSIVSMVG

-1210 EGLGKRE
+1210 EGLTKRE

-1243 LGIGMGTGA
+1243 LGIGLGTGA
-1252 EIIQPVAVVCIGG
+1252 EIIQPVAIVCIGG

-1288 KLPADAAAEPAPAV
+1288 KPRPAPAPESAPAPEPVNVPEPAPAAV
-1302 AAPTAAPAPVIE
+1302 PEAAPA
-1314 TPAPAAAPAPTP
+1314 APKEL
-1326 VVIDPAP
+1326 
-1333 SVGTLG
+1333 S
-1339 YRREERLPRRPR
+1339 EEMKILLEIRDALKK
-1351 SERHSRRPRR
+1351 

>member
-1 MISQYSVKKP
+1 MISKFSVKKP
-11 FTVLVAVILVLVM
+11 FTVLVAVILILVL
-24 GTVSVTRMTPDLLPE
+24 GAVSVTRMTPDLLPE
-39 MSFPYILLVTP
+39 MSFPYIVLVTT

-57 EVETVVSKP
+57 EVENTVSKP

-80 NSVSSENVS
+80 SSVSSENVS
-89 VVYLTFEDTVNT
+89 VVYLTFEDTVNV

-119 PEAVGT
+119 PEAVGN
-125 PTTLELSTDLIPTV
+125 PTSLELSTDLIPTV
-139 VAAVHYKDRDTVDLS
+139 VAAVHYKDMDPVDLS
-154 AFVSDKLLP
+154 SFVSEKLIP

-181 EQIEIELNKDKIE
+181 EKIEIELNKEKIDALNE
-194 KLNQKLYDAI
+194 KLYAAI
-204 DSSAKEAFD
+204 DDEAKEAFD

-237 QGEQSLIS
+237 KGEQALRY
-245 GANKANK
+245 GRGDARQGFNEARGQLDANK
-252 GLKEAKSKLNK
+252 E
-263 SKKEL
+263 EL
-268 TSAIATME
+268 TEAIAMME
-276 KQRAML
+276 AQRADL
-282 VEQKD
+282 VAQRDEIETERQLL
-287 GAATKKQAL
+287 TAL
-296 QALQSSLN
+296 QGSINL
-304 FLEGSKKVLEASLA
+304 LEGRKAVLESSIQEISASESMA
-318 EIDKNDALS
+318 
-327 PEEKAAARAIP
+327 PEEKAAALADLLV
-338 QAELDGVNQGLAA
+338 ELDAVNQALAA
-351 IDKQLSQY
+351 IDQQLGQY
-359 GISRSQIP
+359 GITRSQIP
-367 EAIAQ
+367 EILGQMAQ
-372 LGQIDQNIAL
+372 LDEGIAL
-382 LDENLAKAKAGLS
+382 LDENLAAARDGLAQ
-395 KVEGGYKELEK
+395 VEGGYTELEK

-411 TGQIYTAQK
+411 EGQLDYAQK
-420 KIEEGRKQLEDG
+420 QLDEGRKQIESG
-432 EAELDNGQQELN
+432 VAELDNGQIELDN
-444 DALAE
+444 ALAT
-449 AQRQLTEAKETADLS
+449 ALDQLAAAKEAADLNN
-464 SILTKELV
+464 ILTKELV

-481 EMPAGYVSDGEVD
+481 EMPAGYVNDGDVS

-501 KVNGVE
+501 KVDGVE

-512 AILSLGLEDLDIVR
+512 AILSLGLEGLDIVR
-526 LGDVADVRVVD
+526 LGDVADVHISD
-537 NSDTTFARI
+537 DSDTTYARI
-546 NGENGVLLT
+546 NGENSVLLT

-562 ATATVAGNID
+562 PTATVADTIG

-577 LEHQYPGLKFVALM
+577 LEDQYPGLRFVALM
-591 DQGDYIHMAVSA
+591 DQGDYIHMAMSA

-684 AEGVAP
+684 AEGVEP
-690 RDAAIQ
+690 REAAIQ

-712 VCVFTPVLFIHG
+712 ICVFAPVLFVHG

-754 MAQGLLRRQ
+754 MAQGLLKRQ
-763 VKPMSALARK
+763 VKPMSKLARK
-773 LMAAFEGS
+773 LMGAFEWS
-781 VRFNL
+781 VRLTL
-786 RHRALALLLALAI
+786 RCRVLALLLALGL
-799 LGASAYWSLRQG
+799 LGGSAYYSLKQG

-819 GTQISITVN
+819 GTQISITVSV
-828 APEDYTFVDKCALAE
+828 PEDYTFSDRCFLAD
-843 EMMSTMESV
+843 EMMTAMEAV

-868 LVGLSNGG
+868 LVGLTNGG
-876 GDEQI
+876 GDQQI

-895 IEATKDIR
+895 IEAIQDIR
-903 QALEPFKARAD
+903 QALEPFRRHAD
-914 FQVSTV
+914 FDVSSV
-920 STMSMSS
+920 STMSMTS

-942 LDDLRMAAEAVAER
+942 LDDLRTAAIAVADR
-956 LKSVEGL
+956 LRTVEGL
-963 KEISGGAE
+963 KDISGGAE
-971 ETSPALHITVDKEK
+971 DTAPALHITVDKEK
-985 AIAHNLTTAQV
+985 AIEHNLTTAQV
-996 YLAIVGELTRSI
+996 YLAIVQELTRSI
-1008 QATQVTTS
+1008 QATQVTT
-1016 TNSLSATIYS
+1016 TTTSLSATIHS
-1026 PDGETDRQKLEKMT
+1026 PDGETDRQKLERMT
-1040 VSATLRDGTVEEV
+1040 VTATLRDGTTEEV
-1053 PLSDII
+1053 PLKDII
-1059 TVTETETLSSIHRLE
+1059 TCTETETLSSIYRLE

-1088 YNVTLVSTEARRALE
+1088 YNVTLVSTEARKALE
-1103 GVKLPEGCQVEYA
+1103 EVELPAGCQVEYA

-1127 DLLFMLLL
+1127 DLFFMLLL

-1155 IVILTVPLSFAGG
+1155 IVILTVPLAFAGG
-1168 FIGLLVT
+1168 FLGLLIT
-1175 GFHMSIVSMVG
+1175 HFNMSIVSMVG

-1210 EGLGKRE
+1210 EEGPTKRE

-1243 LGIGMGTGA
+1243 LGMGLGTGA

-1288 KLPADAAAEPAPAV
+1288 APAQ
-1302 AAPTAAPAPVIE
+1302 
-1314 TPAPAAAPAPTP
+1314 
-1326 VVIDPAP
+1326 
-1333 SVGTLG
+1333 
-1339 YRREERLPRRPR
+1339 
-1351 SERHSRRPRR
+1351 

>member
-1 MISQYSVKKP
+1 MISKFSVKKP
-11 FTVLVAVILVLVM
+11 FTVLVAVILILVL
-24 GTVSVTRMTPDLLPE
+24 GAVSVTRMTPDLLPE
-39 MSFPYILLVTP
+39 MSFPYIVLVTT

-57 EVETVVSKP
+57 EVENTVSKP

-80 NSVSSENVS
+80 SSVSSENVS
-89 VVYLTFEDTVNT
+89 VVYLTFEDTVNV

-119 PEAVGT
+119 PEAVGN
-125 PTTLELSTDLIPTV
+125 PTSLELSTDLIPTV
-139 VAAVHYKDRDTVDLS
+139 VAAVHYKDMDPVDLS
-154 AFVSDKLLP
+154 SFVKEKLVP

-181 EQIEIELNKDKIE
+181 EKIEIELNKEKIDALNE
-194 KLNQKLYDAI
+194 KLYAAI
-204 DSSAKEAFD
+204 DDEAQEAFD

-237 QGEQSLIS
+237 KGEQALRY
-245 GANKANK
+245 GRGDARQGFNEAR
-252 GLKEAKSKLNK
+252 GQLDATKE
-263 SKKEL
+263 EL
-268 TSAIATME
+268 TEAIAMME
-276 KQRAML
+276 AQRADL
-282 VEQKD
+282 VAQRDEIETERQLL
-287 GAATKKQAL
+287 TAL
-296 QALQSSLN
+296 QGSINL
-304 FLEGSKKVLEASLA
+304 LEGRKAVLESSIQEISASESMA
-318 EIDKNDALS
+318 
-327 PEEKAAARAIP
+327 PEEKAAALADLLV
-338 QAELDGVNQGLAA
+338 ELDAVNQALAA
-351 IDKQLSQY
+351 IDQQLGQY
-359 GISRSQIP
+359 GITRSQIP
-367 EAIAQ
+367 EILGQMAQ
-372 LGQIDQNIAL
+372 LDEGIAL
-382 LDENLAKAKAGLS
+382 LDENLAAARDGLAQ
-395 KVEGGYKELEK
+395 VEGGYAELEK

-411 TGQIYTAQK
+411 EGQLDYAQK
-420 KIEEGRKQLEDG
+420 QLDEGRKQIESG
-432 EAELDNGQQELN
+432 VAELDNGQIELDN
-444 DALAE
+444 ALAT
-449 AQRQLTEAKETADLS
+449 ALDQLAAAKEAADLNN
-464 SILTKELV
+464 ILTKELV

-481 EMPAGYVSDGEVD
+481 EMPAGYVNDGDVS

-501 KVNGVE
+501 KVDGVE

-512 AILSLGLEDLDIVR
+512 AILSLGLEGLDIVR
-526 LGDVADVRVVD
+526 LGDVADVHISD
-537 NSDTTFARI
+537 DSDTTYARI
-546 NGENGVLLT
+546 NGENSVLLT

-562 ATATVAGNID
+562 PTATVADTIG

-577 LEHQYPGLKFVALM
+577 LEDQYPGLRFVALM
-591 DQGDYIHMAVSA
+591 DQGDYIHMAMSA

-684 AEGVAP
+684 AEGVEP
-690 RDAAIQ
+690 REAAIQ

-712 VCVFTPVLFIHG
+712 VCVFAPVLFVHG

-754 MAQGLLRRQ
+754 MAQGLLKRQ
-763 VKPMSALARK
+763 VKPMSKLARK
-773 LMAAFEGS
+773 LMGAFEWS
-781 VRFNL
+781 VRLTL
-786 RHRALALLLALAI
+786 RCRVLALLLALGL
-799 LGASAYWSLRQG
+799 LGGSAYYSLKQG

-819 GTQISITVN
+819 GTQISITVSV
-828 APEDYTFVDKCALAE
+828 PEDYTFSDRCFLAD
-843 EMMSTMESV
+843 EMMTAMEAV

-868 LVGLSNGG
+868 LVGLTNGG
-876 GDEQI
+876 GDQQI

-895 IEATKDIR
+895 IEAIQDIR
-903 QALEPFKARAD
+903 QALEPFRRHAD
-914 FQVSTV
+914 FDVSSV
-920 STMSMSS
+920 STMSMTS

-942 LDDLRMAAEAVAER
+942 LDDLRTAAIAVADR
-956 LKSVEGL
+956 LRTVEGL
-963 KEISGGAE
+963 KDISGGAE
-971 ETSPALHITVDKEK
+971 DTAPALHITVDKEK
-985 AIAHNLTTAQV
+985 AIEHNLTTAQV
-996 YLAIVGELTRSI
+996 YMAIVQELTRSI
-1008 QATQVTTS
+1008 QATQVTT
-1016 TNSLSATIYS
+1016 TTTSLSATIHS
-1026 PDGETDRQKLEKMT
+1026 PDGETDRQKLERMT
-1040 VSATLRDGTVEEV
+1040 VTATLRDGTTEEV
-1053 PLSDII
+1053 PLKDII
-1059 TVTETETLSSIHRLE
+1059 TCTETETLSSIYRLE

-1088 YNVTLVSTEARRALE
+1088 YNVTLVSTEARKALE
-1103 GVKLPEGCQVEYA
+1103 EVELPAGCQVEYA

-1127 DLLFMLLL
+1127 DLFFMLLL

-1155 IVILTVPLSFAGG
+1155 IVILTVPLAFAGG
-1168 FIGLLVT
+1168 FLGLLIT
-1175 GFHMSIVSMVG
+1175 HFNMSIVSMVG

-1210 EGLGKRE
+1210 EEGLTKRE

-1243 LGIGMGTGA
+1243 LGMGLGTGA

-1288 KLPADAAAEPAPAV
+1288 APAQ
-1302 AAPTAAPAPVIE
+1302 
-1314 TPAPAAAPAPTP
+1314 
-1326 VVIDPAP
+1326 
-1333 SVGTLG
+1333 
-1339 YRREERLPRRPR
+1339 
-1351 SERHSRRPRR
+1351 

>member
-1 MISQYSVKKP
+1 MISKFSVKKP
-11 FTVLVAVILVLVM
+11 FTVLVAVILILVL
-24 GTVSVTRMTPDLLPE
+24 GAVSVTRMTPDLLPE
-39 MSFPYILLVTP
+39 MSFPYIVLVTT

-57 EVETVVSKP
+57 EVENTVSKP

-80 NSVSSENVS
+80 SSVSSENVS

-119 PEAVGT
+119 PEAVGN
-125 PTTLELSTDLIPTV
+125 PTSLELSTDLIPTV
-139 VAAVHYKDRDTVDLS
+139 VAAVHYKDMDPVDLS
-154 AFVSDKLLP
+154 SFVKEKLVP

-181 EQIEIELNKDKIE
+181 EKIEIELNKEKIDALNE
-194 KLNQKLYDAI
+194 KLYAAI
-204 DSSAKEAFD
+204 DDEAKEAFD
-213 KIDEGQQKID
+213 KIDEGQQKLD
-223 EGRQELEDAKAELD
+223 EGRQELEDARAELD
-237 QGEQSLIS
+237 KGEQALRYGRGDARQGFSDAKDQLD
-245 GANKANK
+245 AT
-252 GLKEAKSKLNK
+252 KE
-263 SKKEL
+263 EL
-268 TSAIATME
+268 TEAIAMME
-276 KQRAML
+276 AQRADL
-282 VEQKD
+282 VAQRDEIETERQLL
-287 GAATKKQAL
+287 TAL
-296 QALQSSLN
+296 QGSINL
-304 FLEGSKKVLEASLA
+304 LEGRKAVLESSIQEISASESMA
-318 EIDKNDALS
+318 
-327 PEEKAAARAIP
+327 PEEKAAALADLLV
-338 QAELDGVNQGLAA
+338 ELDAVNQALAA
-351 IDKQLSQY
+351 IDQQLGQY
-359 GISRSQIP
+359 GITRSQIP
-367 EAIAQ
+367 EILSQMAQ
-372 LGQIDQNIAL
+372 LDEGIAL
-382 LDENLAKAKAGLS
+382 LDENLAAARDGLAQ
-395 KVEGGYKELEK
+395 VEGGYTELEK

-411 TGQIYTAQK
+411 EGQLDYAQK
-420 KIEEGRKQLEDG
+420 QLDEGRKQIEDG
-432 EAELDNGQQELN
+432 VAELDNGQIELDN
-444 DALAE
+444 ALAT
-449 AQRQLTEAKETADLS
+449 ALDQLAAAKEAADLNN
-464 SILTKELV
+464 ILTKELV
-472 AQLVQAQNF
+472 AQLIEAQNF
-481 EMPAGYVSDGEVD
+481 EMPAGYVNDGDVS

-512 AILSLGLEDLDIVR
+512 AILSLGLEGLDIVR
-526 LGDVADVRVVD
+526 LGDVADVHISD
-537 NSDTTFARI
+537 NSDTTYARI
-546 NGENGVLLT
+546 NGESGVLLT

-562 ATATVAGNID
+562 PTATVADTIG

-577 LEHQYPGLKFVALM
+577 LEEQYPGLRFVALM
-591 DQGDYIHMAVSA
+591 DQGDYIHMAMSA

-684 AEGVAP
+684 AEGVEP
-690 RDAAIQ
+690 REAAIQ

-712 VCVFTPVLFIHG
+712 ICVFAPVLFVHG

-754 MAQGLLRRQ
+754 MAQGLLKRQ
-763 VKPMSALARK
+763 VKPMSKLARK
-773 LMAAFEGS
+773 LMGAFEWS
-781 VRFNL
+781 VRFTL
-786 RHRALALLLALAI
+786 RHRALALLLALGL
-799 LGASAYWSLRQG
+799 LGGSAYYSLKQG

-819 GTQISITVN
+819 GTQISITVSV
-828 APEDYTFVDKCALAE
+828 PEDYTFSDRCFLAD
-843 EMMSTMESV
+843 EMMTAMEAV

-868 LVGLSNGG
+868 LVGLTNGG
-876 GDEQI
+876 GDQQI

-895 IEATKDIR
+895 IEAIQDIR
-903 QALEPFKARAD
+903 QALEPFRRHAD
-914 FQVSTV
+914 FDVSSV
-920 STMSMSS
+920 STMSMTS

-942 LDDLRMAAEAVAER
+942 LDDLRTAAIAVADR
-956 LKSVEGL
+956 LRTVEGL
-963 KEISGGAE
+963 KDISGGAE
-971 ETSPALHITVDKEK
+971 DTAPALHITVDKEK
-985 AIAHNLTTAQV
+985 AIEHNLTTAQV
-996 YLAIVGELTRSI
+996 YMAIVQELTRSI
-1008 QATQVTTS
+1008 QATRVTT
-1016 TNSLSATIYS
+1016 TTTSLSATIHS
-1026 PDGETDRQKLEKMT
+1026 PDGETDRQKLERMT
-1040 VSATLRDGTVEEV
+1040 VTATLRDGTTEEV
-1053 PLSDII
+1053 PLKDII
-1059 TVTETETLSSIHRLE
+1059 TCTETETLSSIYRLE

-1088 YNVTLVSTEARRALE
+1088 YNVTLVSTEARKALE
-1103 GVKLPEGCQVEYA
+1103 EVELPAGCQVEYA

-1127 DLLFMLLL
+1127 DLFFMLLL

-1155 IVILTVPLSFAGG
+1155 IVILTVPLAFAGG
-1168 FIGLLVT
+1168 FLGLLIT
-1175 GFHMSIVSMVG
+1175 HFNMSIVSMVG

-1210 EGLGKRE
+1210 EEGLTKRE

-1243 LGIGMGTGA
+1243 LGMGLGTGA

-1288 KLPADAAAEPAPAV
+1288 APA
-1302 AAPTAAPAPVIE
+1302 
-1314 TPAPAAAPAPTP
+1314 
-1326 VVIDPAP
+1326 
-1333 SVGTLG
+1333 
-1339 YRREERLPRRPR
+1339 R
-1351 SERHSRRPRR
+1351 

>member
-1 MISQYSVKKP
+1 MISKFSVKKP
-11 FTVLVAVILVLVM
+11 FTVLVAVILVLVL
-24 GTVSVTRMTPDLLPE
+24 GAVSVTRMTPDLLPE
-39 MSFPYILLVTP
+39 MSFPYIVLVTT

-57 EVETVVSKP
+57 EVENTVSKP

-80 NSVSSENVS
+80 SSVSSENVS
-89 VVYLTFEDTVNT
+89 VVYLTFEDTVNV

-119 PEAVGT
+119 PEAVGN
-125 PTTLELSTDLIPTV
+125 PTSLELSTDLIPTV
-139 VAAVHYKDRDTVDLS
+139 VAAVHYRDMDPVDLS
-154 AFVSDKLLP
+154 SFVKEKLVP

-181 EQIEIELNKDKIE
+181 EKIEIELNKEKIDALNE
-194 KLNQKLYDAI
+194 KLYKAI
-204 DSSAKEAFD
+204 DDEAQEAFD

-237 QGEQSLIS
+237 KGEQALRYGRGDARQGFSDARGQLD
-245 GANKANK
+245 AT
-252 GLKEAKSKLNK
+252 KE
-263 SKKEL
+263 EL
-268 TSAIATME
+268 TEAIAMME
-276 KQRAML
+276 AQRADL
-282 VEQKD
+282 VAQRDEIETERQLL
-287 GAATKKQAL
+287 TAL
-296 QALQSSLN
+296 QGSINL
-304 FLEGSKKVLEASLA
+304 LEGRKAVLESSIQEISASESMA
-318 EIDKNDALS
+318 
-327 PEEKAAARAIP
+327 PEEKAAALADLLV
-338 QAELDGVNQGLAA
+338 ELDAVNQALAA
-351 IDKQLSQY
+351 IDQQLSQY
-359 GISRSQIP
+359 GITRSQIP
-367 EAIAQ
+367 EILGQMAQ
-372 LGQIDQNIAL
+372 LDEGIAL
-382 LDENLAKAKAGLS
+382 LDENLAAARDGLAQ
-395 KVEGGYKELEK
+395 VEGGYAELEK

-411 TGQIYTAQK
+411 EGQLDYAQK
-420 KIEEGRKQLEDG
+420 QLDEGRKQIESG
-432 EAELDNGQQELN
+432 VAELDNGQIELDN
-444 DALAE
+444 ALAT
-449 AQRQLTEAKETADLS
+449 ALDQLAAAKEAADLNN
-464 SILTKELV
+464 ILTKELV

-481 EMPAGYVSDGEVD
+481 EMPAGYVNDGDVS

-501 KVNGVE
+501 KVDGVE

-512 AILSLGLEDLDIVR
+512 AILSLGLEGLDIVR
-526 LGDVADVRVVD
+526 LGDVADVHISD
-537 NSDTTFARI
+537 DSDTTYARI
-546 NGENGVLLT
+546 NGENSVLLT

-562 ATATVAGNID
+562 PTATVADTIG

-577 LEHQYPGLKFVALM
+577 LEDQYPGLRFVALM
-591 DQGDYIHMAVSA
+591 DQGDYIHMAMSA

-684 AEGVAP
+684 AEGVEP
-690 RDAAIQ
+690 REAAIQ

-712 VCVFTPVLFIHG
+712 ICVFAPVLFVHG

-754 MAQGLLRRQ
+754 MAQGLLKRQ
-763 VKPMSALARK
+763 VKPMSKLARK
-773 LMAAFEGS
+773 LMGAFEWS
-781 VRFNL
+781 VRFTL
-786 RHRALALLLALAI
+786 RHRVLALLLALGL
-799 LGASAYWSLRQG
+799 LGGSAYYSLKQG

-819 GTQISITVN
+819 GTQISITVSV
-828 APEDYTFVDKCALAE
+828 PEDYTFSDRCFLAD
-843 EMMSTMESV
+843 EMMTAMEAV

-868 LVGLSNGG
+868 LVGLTNGG
-876 GDEQI
+876 GDQQI

-895 IEATKDIR
+895 IDQLFMNVTLSDDAIQDIR
-903 QALEPFKARAD
+903 RALEPFRRHAD
-914 FQVSTV
+914 FDVSSV
-920 STMSMSS
+920 STMSMTS

-942 LDDLRMAAEAVAER
+942 LDDLRTAAIAVADR
-956 LKSVEGL
+956 LRTVEGL
-963 KEISGGAE
+963 KDISGGAE
-971 ETSPALHITVDKEK
+971 DTAPALHITVDKEK
-985 AIAHNLTTAQV
+985 AIEHNLTTAQV
-996 YLAIVGELTRSI
+996 YMAIVQELTRSI
-1008 QATQVTTS
+1008 QATQVTT
-1016 TNSLSATIYS
+1016 TTTSLSATIHS
-1026 PDGETDRQKLEKMT
+1026 PDGETDRQKLERMT
-1040 VSATLRDGTVEEV
+1040 VTATLRDGTTEEV
-1053 PLSDII
+1053 PLKDII
-1059 TVTETETLSSIHRLE
+1059 TCTETETLSSIYRLE

-1088 YNVTLVSTEARRALE
+1088 YNVTLVSTEARKALE
-1103 GVKLPEGCQVEYA
+1103 EVELPAGCQVEYA

-1127 DLLFMLLL
+1127 DLFFMLLL

-1155 IVILTVPLSFAGG
+1155 IVILTVPLAFAGG
-1168 FIGLLVT
+1168 FLGLLIT
-1175 GFHMSIVSMVG
+1175 HFNMSIVSMVG

-1210 EGLGKRE
+1210 EEGLTKRE

-1243 LGIGMGTGA
+1243 LGMGLGTGA

-1288 KLPADAAAEPAPAV
+1288 APAQ
-1302 AAPTAAPAPVIE
+1302 
-1314 TPAPAAAPAPTP
+1314 
-1326 VVIDPAP
+1326 
-1333 SVGTLG
+1333 
-1339 YRREERLPRRPR
+1339 
-1351 SERHSRRPRR
+1351 

>member
-1 MISQYSVKKP
+1 MISKFSVKKP
-11 FTVLVAVILVLVM
+11 FTVLVAVILVLVL
-24 GTVSVTRMTPDLLPE
+24 GAVSVTRMTPDLLPE
-39 MSFPYILLVTP
+39 MSFPYIVLVTT

-57 EVETVVSKP
+57 EVENTVSKP

-80 NSVSSENVS
+80 SSVSSENVS
-89 VVYLTFEDTVNT
+89 VVYLTFEDTVNV

-119 PEAVGT
+119 PEAVGN
-125 PTTLELSTDLIPTV
+125 PTSLELSTDLIPTV
-139 VAAVHYKDRDTVDLS
+139 VAAVHYKDMDPVDLS
-154 AFVSDKLLP
+154 GFVKEKLVP

-181 EQIEIELNKDKIE
+181 EKIEIELNKEKIDALNE
-194 KLNQKLYDAI
+194 KLYKAI
-204 DSSAKEAFD
+204 DDEAQEAFD

-237 QGEQSLIS
+237 KGEQALRY
-245 GANKANK
+245 GRGDARQGFNEAR
-252 GLKEAKSKLNK
+252 GQLDATKE
-263 SKKEL
+263 EL
-268 TSAIATME
+268 TEAIAMME
-276 KQRAML
+276 AQRADL
-282 VEQKD
+282 VAQRDEIETERQLL
-287 GAATKKQAL
+287 TAL
-296 QALQSSLN
+296 QGSINL
-304 FLEGSKKVLEASLA
+304 LEGRKAVLESSIQEISASESMA
-318 EIDKNDALS
+318 
-327 PEEKAAARAIP
+327 PEEKAAALADLLV
-338 QAELDGVNQGLAA
+338 ELDAVNQALAA
-351 IDKQLSQY
+351 IDQQLSQY
-359 GISRSQIP
+359 GITRSQIP
-367 EAIAQ
+367 EILGQMAQ
-372 LGQIDQNIAL
+372 LDEGIAL
-382 LDENLAKAKAGLS
+382 LDENLAAARDGLAQ
-395 KVEGGYKELEK
+395 VEGGYTELEK

-411 TGQIYTAQK
+411 EGQLDYAQK
-420 KIEEGRKQLEDG
+420 QLDEGRKQIEDG
-432 EAELDNGQQELN
+432 VAELDNGQIELDN
-444 DALAE
+444 ALAT
-449 AQRQLTEAKETADLS
+449 ALDQLAAAKEAADLNN
-464 SILTKELV
+464 ILTKELV

-481 EMPAGYVSDGEVD
+481 EMPAGYVNDGDVS

-501 KVNGVE
+501 KVDGVE

-512 AILSLGLEDLDIVR
+512 AILSLGLEGLDIVR
-526 LGDVADVRVVD
+526 LGDVADVHISD
-537 NSDTTFARI
+537 DSDTTYARI
-546 NGENGVLLT
+546 NGENSVLLT

-562 ATATVAGNID
+562 PTATVADTIG

-577 LEHQYPGLKFVALM
+577 LEAQYPGLKFVALM
-591 DQGDYIHMAVSA
+591 DQGDYIHMAMSA

-690 RDAAIQ
+690 REAAIQ

-712 VCVFTPVLFIHG
+712 ICVFAPVLFVHG

-754 MAQGLLRRQ
+754 MAQGLLKRQ
-763 VKPMSALARK
+763 VKPMSRLARK
-773 LMAAFEGS
+773 LMGAFEWS
-781 VRFNL
+781 VRLTL
-786 RHRALALLLALAI
+786 RCRVLALLLALGL
-799 LGASAYWSLRQG
+799 LGGTAYYSLKQG

-819 GTQISITVN
+819 GTQISITVSV
-828 APEDYTFVDKCALAE
+828 PEDYTFSDRCFLAD
-843 EMMSTMESV
+843 EMMTAMEAV

-868 LVGLSNGG
+868 LVGLTNGG
-876 GDEQI
+876 GDQQI

-895 IEATKDIR
+895 IEAIQDIR
-903 QALEPFKARAD
+903 RALEPFRRHAD
-914 FQVSTV
+914 FDVSSV
-920 STMSMSS
+920 STMSMTS

-937 IYSND
+937 IFSND
-942 LDDLRMAAEAVAER
+942 LDDLRTAAIAVADR
-956 LKSVEGL
+956 LRTVEGL
-963 KEISGGAE
+963 KDISGGAE
-971 ETSPALHITVDKEK
+971 DTAPALHITVDKEK
-985 AIAHNLTTAQV
+985 AIEHNLTTAQV
-996 YLAIVGELTRSI
+996 YMAIVQELTRSI
-1008 QATQVTTS
+1008 QATQVTT
-1016 TNSLSATIYS
+1016 TTTSLSATIHS
-1026 PDGETDRQKLEKMT
+1026 PDGETDRQKLERMT
-1040 VSATLRDGTVEEV
+1040 VTATLRDGTTEEV
-1053 PLSDII
+1053 PLKDII
-1059 TVTETETLSSIHRLE
+1059 TCTETETLSSIYRLE

-1088 YNVTLVSTEARRALE
+1088 YNVTLVSTEARKALE
-1103 GVKLPEGCQVEYA
+1103 EVELPAGCQVEYA

-1127 DLLFMLLL
+1127 DLFFMLLL

-1155 IVILTVPLSFAGG
+1155 IVILTVPLAFAGG
-1168 FIGLLVT
+1168 FLGLLIT
-1175 GFHMSIVSMVG
+1175 HFNMSIVSMVG

-1210 EGLGKRE
+1210 EEGLTKRE

-1243 LGIGMGTGA
+1243 LGMGLGTGA

-1288 KLPADAAAEPAPAV
+1288 APAQ
-1302 AAPTAAPAPVIE
+1302 
-1314 TPAPAAAPAPTP
+1314 
-1326 VVIDPAP
+1326 
-1333 SVGTLG
+1333 
-1339 YRREERLPRRPR
+1339 
-1351 SERHSRRPRR
+1351 

>member
-1 MISQYSVKKP
+1 MISKFSVKKP
-11 FTVLVAVILVLVM
+11 FTVLVAVILILVL
-24 GTVSVTRMTPDLLPE
+24 GAVSVTRMTPDLLPE
-39 MSFPYILLVTP
+39 MSFPYIVLVTT

-57 EVETVVSKP
+57 EVENTVSKP

-80 NSVSSENVS
+80 SSVSSENVS
-89 VVYLTFEDTVNT
+89 VVYLTFEDTVNV

-119 PEAVGT
+119 PEAVGN
-125 PTTLELSTDLIPTV
+125 PTSLELSTDLIPTV
-139 VAAVHYKDRDTVDLS
+139 VAAVHYKDMDPVDLS
-154 AFVSDKLLP
+154 SFVKEKLVP

-181 EQIEIELNKDKIE
+181 EKIEIELNKEKIDA
-194 KLNQKLYDAI
+194 LNQKLYAAI
-204 DSSAKEAFD
+204 DDEAQEAFD

-237 QGEQSLIS
+237 KGEQALRY
-245 GANKANK
+245 GRGDARQGFNEAR
-252 GLKEAKSKLNK
+252 GQLDATKE
-263 SKKEL
+263 EL
-268 TSAIATME
+268 TEAIAMME
-276 KQRAML
+276 AQRADL
-282 VEQKD
+282 VAQRDEIETERQLL
-287 GAATKKQAL
+287 TAL
-296 QALQSSLN
+296 QGSINL
-304 FLEGSKKVLEASLA
+304 LEGRKAVLESSIQEISASESMA
-318 EIDKNDALS
+318 
-327 PEEKAAARAIP
+327 PEEKAAALADLLV
-338 QAELDGVNQGLAA
+338 ELDAVNQALAA
-351 IDKQLSQY
+351 IDQQLSQY
-359 GISRSQIP
+359 GITRSQIP
-367 EAIAQ
+367 EILGQMAQ
-372 LGQIDQNIAL
+372 LDEGIAL
-382 LDENLAKAKAGLS
+382 LDENLAAARDGLAQ
-395 KVEGGYKELEK
+395 VEGGYTELEK

-411 TGQIYTAQK
+411 EGQLDYAQK
-420 KIEEGRKQLEDG
+420 QLDEGRKQIEDG
-432 EAELDNGQQELN
+432 VAELDNGQIELDN
-444 DALAE
+444 ALAT
-449 AQRQLTEAKETADLS
+449 ALDQLAAAKEAADLNN
-464 SILTKELV
+464 ILTKELV

-481 EMPAGYVSDGEVD
+481 EMPAGYVNDGDVS

-501 KVNGVE
+501 KVDGVE

-512 AILSLGLEDLDIVR
+512 AILSLGLEGLDIVR
-526 LGDVADVRVVD
+526 LGDVADVHISD
-537 NSDTTFARI
+537 DSDTTYARI
-546 NGENGVLLT
+546 NGENSVLLT

-562 ATATVAGNID
+562 PTATVADTIG

-577 LEHQYPGLKFVALM
+577 LEDQYPGLRFVALM
-591 DQGDYIHMAVSA
+591 DQGDYIHMAMSA

-684 AEGVAP
+684 AEGVEP
-690 RDAAIQ
+690 REAAIQ

-712 VCVFTPVLFIHG
+712 ICVFAPVLFVHG

-754 MAQGLLRRQ
+754 MAQGLLKRQ
-763 VKPMSALARK
+763 VKPMSKLARK
-773 LMAAFEGS
+773 LMGAFEWS
-781 VRFNL
+781 VRLTL
-786 RHRALALLLALAI
+786 RCRVLALLLALGL
-799 LGASAYWSLRQG
+799 LGGSAYYSLKQG

-819 GTQISITVN
+819 GTQISITVSV
-828 APEDYTFVDKCALAE
+828 PEDYTFSDRCFLAD
-843 EMMSTMESV
+843 EMMTAMEAV

-868 LVGLSNGG
+868 LVGLTNGG
-876 GDEQI
+876 GDQQI

-895 IEATKDIR
+895 IEAIQDIR
-903 QALEPFKARAD
+903 QALEPFRRHAD
-914 FQVSTV
+914 FDVSSV
-920 STMSMSS
+920 STMSMTS

-942 LDDLRMAAEAVAER
+942 LDDLRTAAIAVADR
-956 LKSVEGL
+956 LRTVEGL
-963 KEISGGAE
+963 KDISGGAE
-971 ETSPALHITVDKEK
+971 DTAPALHITVDKEK
-985 AIAHNLTTAQV
+985 AIEHNLTTAQV
-996 YLAIVGELTRSI
+996 YMAIVQELTRSI
-1008 QATQVTTS
+1008 QATQVTT
-1016 TNSLSATIYS
+1016 TTTSLSATIHS
-1026 PDGETDRQKLEKMT
+1026 PDGETDRQKLERMT
-1040 VSATLRDGTVEEV
+1040 VTATLRDGTTEEV
-1053 PLSDII
+1053 PLKDII
-1059 TVTETETLSSIHRLE
+1059 TCTETETLSSIYRLE

-1088 YNVTLVSTEARRALE
+1088 YNVTLVSTEARKALE
-1103 GVKLPEGCQVEYA
+1103 EVELPAGCQVEYA

-1127 DLLFMLLL
+1127 DLFFMLLL

-1155 IVILTVPLSFAGG
+1155 IVILTVPLAFAGG
-1168 FIGLLVT
+1168 FLGLLIT
-1175 GFHMSIVSMVG
+1175 HFNMSIVSMVG

-1210 EGLGKRE
+1210 EEGLTKRE

-1243 LGIGMGTGA
+1243 LGMGLGTGA

-1288 KLPADAAAEPAPAV
+1288 APAQ
-1302 AAPTAAPAPVIE
+1302 
-1314 TPAPAAAPAPTP
+1314 
-1326 VVIDPAP
+1326 
-1333 SVGTLG
+1333 
-1339 YRREERLPRRPR
+1339 
-1351 SERHSRRPRR
+1351 

>member
-1 MISQYSVKKP
+1 MISKFSVKKP
-11 FTVLVAVILVLVM
+11 FTVLVAVILILVL
-24 GTVSVTRMTPDLLPE
+24 GAVSVTRMTPDLLPE
-39 MSFPYILLVTP
+39 MSFPYIVLVTT

-57 EVETVVSKP
+57 EVENTVSKP

-80 NSVSSENVS
+80 SSVSSENVS
-89 VVYLTFEDTVNT
+89 VVYLTFEDTVNV

-112 TKLKGDW
+112 TRLKGDW

-125 PTTLELSTDLIPTV
+125 TNMLELSTDLIPTV
-139 VAAVHYKDRDTVDLS
+139 VAAVHYKDMDPVDLS
-154 AFVSDKLLP
+154 SFVKEKLVP

-181 EQIEIELNKDKIE
+181 EKIEIELNHEKIDA
-194 KLNQKLYDAI
+194 LNQKLYAAI
-204 DSSAKEAFD
+204 DDEAKEAFD
-213 KIDEGQQKID
+213 KIDEGQQKLD
-223 EGRQELEDAKAELD
+223 EGRQELEDARAELD
-237 QGEQSLIS
+237 KGEQALRYGRGDARQGFSDAKDQLD
-245 GANKANK
+245 ANK
-252 GLKEAKSKLNK
+252 E
-263 SKKEL
+263 EL
-268 TSAIATME
+268 TEAIAMME
-276 KQRAML
+276 AQRADL
-282 VEQKD
+282 VAQRDEIETERQLL
-287 GAATKKQAL
+287 TAL
-296 QALQSSLN
+296 QGSINL
-304 FLEGSKKVLEASLA
+304 LEGRKAVLESSIQEISASESMA
-318 EIDKNDALS
+318 
-327 PEEKAAARAIP
+327 PEEKAAALADLLV
-338 QAELDGVNQGLAA
+338 ELDAVNQALAA
-351 IDKQLSQY
+351 IDQQLGQY
-359 GISRSQIP
+359 GITRSQIP
-367 EAIAQ
+367 EILGQMAQ
-372 LGQIDQNIAL
+372 LDEGIAL
-382 LDENLAKAKAGLS
+382 LDENLAAARDGLAQ
-395 KVEGGYKELEK
+395 VEGGYAELEK

-411 TGQIYTAQK
+411 EGQLDYAQK
-420 KIEEGRKQLEDG
+420 QLDEGRKQIESG
-432 EAELDNGQQELN
+432 VAELDNGQIELDN
-444 DALAE
+444 ALAT
-449 AQRQLTEAKETADLS
+449 ALDQLAAAKEAADLNN
-464 SILTKELV
+464 ILTKELV

-481 EMPAGYVSDGEVD
+481 EMPAGYVNDGDVS

-501 KVNGVE
+501 KVDGVE

-512 AILSLGLEDLDIVR
+512 AILSLGLEGLDIVR
-526 LGDVADVRVVD
+526 LGDVADVHISD
-537 NSDTTFARI
+537 DSDTTYARI
-546 NGENGVLLT
+546 NGENSVLLT
-555 FTRQSAY
+555 FTRQSAHP
-562 ATATVAGNID
+562 TATVADTIG

-577 LEHQYPGLKFVALM
+577 LEDQYPGLRFVALM
-591 DQGDYIHMAVSA
+591 DQGDYIHMAMSA

-684 AEGVAP
+684 AEGVEP
-690 RDAAIQ
+690 REAAIQ

-712 VCVFTPVLFIHG
+712 ICVFAPVLFVHG

-754 MAQGLLRRQ
+754 MAQGLLKRQ
-763 VKPMSALARK
+763 VKPMSKLARK
-773 LMAAFEGS
+773 LMGAFEWS
-781 VRFNL
+781 VRLTL
-786 RHRALALLLALAI
+786 RCRVLALLLALGL
-799 LGASAYWSLRQG
+799 LGGTAYYSLKQG

-819 GTQISITVN
+819 GTQISITVSV
-828 APEDYTFVDKCALAE
+828 PEDYTFSDRCFLAD
-843 EMMSTMESV
+843 EMMTAMEAV

-868 LVGLSNGG
+868 LVGLTNGG
-876 GDEQI
+876 GDQQI

-895 IEATKDIR
+895 IEAIQDIR
-903 QALEPFKARAD
+903 QALEPFRRHAD
-914 FQVSTV
+914 FDVSSV
-920 STMSMSS
+920 STMSMTS

-942 LDDLRMAAEAVAER
+942 LDDLRTAAIAVADR
-956 LKSVEGL
+956 LRTVEGL
-963 KEISGGAE
+963 KDISGGAE
-971 ETSPALHITVDKEK
+971 DTAPALHITVDKEK
-985 AIAHNLTTAQV
+985 AIEHNLTTAQV
-996 YLAIVGELTRSI
+996 YMAIVQELTRSI
-1008 QATQVTTS
+1008 QATQVTT
-1016 TNSLSATIYS
+1016 TTTSLSATIHS
-1026 PDGETDRQKLEKMT
+1026 PDGETDRQKLERMT
-1040 VSATLRDGTVEEV
+1040 VTATLRDGTTEEV
-1053 PLSDII
+1053 PLKDII
-1059 TVTETETLSSIHRLE
+1059 TCTETETLSSIYRLE

-1088 YNVTLVSTEARRALE
+1088 YNVTLVSTEARKALE
-1103 GVKLPEGCQVEYA
+1103 EVELPAGCQVEYA

-1127 DLLFMLLL
+1127 DLFFMLLL

-1155 IVILTVPLSFAGG
+1155 IVILTVPLAFAGG
-1168 FIGLLVT
+1168 FLGLLIT
-1175 GFHMSIVSMVG
+1175 HFNMSIVSMVG

-1210 EGLGKRE
+1210 EEGLTKRE

-1243 LGIGMGTGA
+1243 LGMGLGTGA

-1288 KLPADAAAEPAPAV
+1288 APA
-1302 AAPTAAPAPVIE
+1302 
-1314 TPAPAAAPAPTP
+1314 
-1326 VVIDPAP
+1326 
-1333 SVGTLG
+1333 
-1339 YRREERLPRRPR
+1339 R
-1351 SERHSRRPRR
+1351 